1 MGVLAV
7 EDGPMWTG
15 FLVVLLILVL
25 VFGGYLGGTR
35 GAGGSV
41 ITLMIILTVLYMLN
55 WLPDPWW

>member
-1 MGVLAV
+1 MAPAH
-7 EDGPMWTG
+7 EEGPMWTG

-35 GAGGSV
+35 GAGGSLV
-41 ITLMIILTVLYMLN
+41 LLMIILTGLYLVG

>member
-1 MGVLAV
+1 
-7 EDGPMWTG
+7 MWTG

-41 ITLMIILTVLYMLN
+41 ITVMIILTALYLMN